1 MQTSFLMHVTPKQ
14 QAMTLYDFLDL
25 QFPFFVKKSWSQVL
39 VADTVTLQGL
49 PVIGNPLLK
58 AGDVVAFSLHQYSE
72 PTVNT
77 QWRLYWQNEALL
89 VVHKPANLPVQRT
102 TRNIYNTL
110 TALVRRDLHLPEAQP
125 LHRLDLETA
134 GLVLFAKNKLSTRVW
149 QPQLKSLLQKKIYQA
164 VVWGKPVWRKYTFTC
179 RLATQA
185 HSPIRCKM
193 YCTPEHSVAQPGQK
207 LGKLSTTHFTVL
219 KSFTAA
225 TGNGRYD
232 QVFSVVACEL
242 QTGRKHQIR
251 AQLAHLGHPIV
262 GDKIYAHDGSYYL
275 KRLRDATT
283 EADEQ
288 MLLTDHHLLVACS
301 AQLQGLPERRQEVK
315 VHQKQKVHAQQG
327 IIDNQEGSVQQLI
340 LKDEDYPIAW
350 QRFIG

>member
-1 MQTSFLMHVTPKQ
+1 MTVTAKQ
-14 QAMTLYDFLDL
+14 QAIALYDFLDL
-25 QFPFFVKKSWSQVL
+25 QFPFLIKDSWSHVL
-39 VADTVTLQGL
+39 VADTVKVQGL
-49 PVIGNPLLK
+49 PITGNPLLK

-134 GLVLFAKNKLSTRVW
+134 GLVLFGKNKHSTKIW
-149 QPQLKSLLQKKIYQA
+149 QPQLKSLLQKKTYHA
-164 VVWGKPVWRKYTFTC
+164 VVWGKPVWSKHTLTC
-179 RLATQA
+179 RLATQE

-193 YCTPEHSVAQPGQK
+193 YCTPEDQIALPGQK

-219 KSFTAA
+219 KSFASAA
-225 TGNGRYD
+225 SDGSYGHI
-232 QVFSVVACEL
+232 FSIIKCEL
-242 QTGRKHQIR
+242 HTGRKHQIR
-251 AQLAHLGHPIV
+251 AQLAHLGHSIV
-262 GDKIYAHDGSYYL
+262 GDKIYAHDGCYYL

-283 EADEQ
+283 KADEQ
-288 MLLTDHHLLVACS
+288 MLLTAHHLLVACS
-301 AQLQGLPERRQEVK
+301 AQLHGLPVSSQE
-315 VHQKQKVHAQQG
+315 A
-327 IIDNQEGSVQQLI
+327 INSPEGLIQQLT
-340 LKDEDYPIAW
+340 LNNEDYPIAW
-350 QRFIG
+350 QRFIGG